1 MRTAYRVLST
11 AIAVGAIFPIGTL
24 PAHAQASTTSEVKVE
39 TAAWFWSGQTS
50 GTVPEAGL
58 PLPNLPADKTGVPAG
73 DLAVAYKG
81 EKETL
86 EKGGEVTKPDKE
98 TYLAWDIYFI
108 PEGSY
113 VDSFTFTL
121 FLDPAAEQVYVPQEV
136 EVPSQVT
143 HGGVPDVVAC
153 LPTIGFGSGEGDAFA
168 VKPADD
174 CSEPLYGSYDEK
186 TMSYTFDAS
195 VYAQDWVDGKDNFGL
210 GFRPALDAP
219 DPFQLVFKGAKD
231 VKATITY
238 TPAEAEP
245 TAPPVIDPVVPLPQ
259 PPTDVSVFVP
269 SGPQVQPQP
278 QAEPQAPPV
287 VAVTQAPVV
296 VQNVAAT
303 PLVTTRGLSPVF
315 WLAMVAGVLFIGVTS
330 LILGDPLEPAA
341 AARGRARTTGRHRL
355 APAGA
360 VGRTT
365 RPVRPRT
372 V

>member
-11 AIAVGAIFPIGTL
+11 AVAVGAIFPIGTL
-24 PAHAQASTTSEVKVE
+24 PAHAQASTTAEVAVE
-39 TAAWFWSGQTS
+39 TSAWFWSAQTF
-50 GTVPEAGL
+50 GAGPGDV
-58 PLPNLPADKTGVPAG
+58 PLPPVPTDPSGVPKG

-81 EKETL
+81 DKETL
-86 EKGGEVTKPDKE
+86 KDGTEVAKPDKE

-121 FLDPAAEQVYVPQEV
+121 FLDPDAEQLFVPQEV
-136 EVPSQVT
+136 EVETQPT
-143 HGGVPDVVAC
+143 HFGQPDVVAC

-168 VKPADD
+168 VKPQDD

-186 TMSYTFDAS
+186 TLSYTFDAS

-245 TAPPVIDPVVPLPQ
+245 TAPPVVDPVVPLPQ

-296 VQNVAAT
+296 VQNVAAS

-315 WLAMVAGVLFIGVTS
+315 WLAMVAGVLLIGATS

-341 AARGRARTTGRHRL
+341 ARGRARTPGRHRL
-355 APAGA
+355 APAA
-360 VGRTT
+360 APGRTT